1 MDKIPA
7 KHLIQKGRI
16 VTTWSIWPVKERVS
30 ILRCFNCLEFGHR
43 AERCTGADREVNA
56 GTVARQDTSGKT
68 ARTPRFALP
77 ARQLDIEQT
86 KLGVLVLGNW

>member
-43 AERCTGADREVNA
+43 AERCTGADRRGECRNCGQA
-56 GTVARQDTSGKT
+56 GH
-68 ARTPRFALP
+68 TPTQRL
-77 ARQLDIEQT
+77 QEH
-86 KLGVLVLGNW
+86 LVLHYLQDSWTSSRPN